1 MEPPESRS
9 KRVAVLTLGAL
20 GVVFGDIGTSP
31 LYAFKEAFGGHH
43 PLTVTEAHVLGVLSM
58 IFWAVTLIVTLK
70 YLLFVLRFDNRGE
83 GGVLALLAYAG
94 RLTRGHGRLTWL
106 TAVIA
111 LFAAS
116 LFFGDAVITPA
127 ISVLSAVEGLSVAT
141 PAFERWVVPL
151 TLAIIVALFAVQ
163 HHGTAGVGR
172 YFGPVAVVWF
182 LTLASLGMWS
192 IAETPGILAAAN
204 PRHAVAFAAESP
216 GAAFLALGAVFLTLT
231 GAEALYADMGHFGR
245 GPIRIGWFSLV
256 FPSLMLNYLGQG
268 ALVLRDP
275 RAAKNPFYLL
285 APEPLLLPLV
295 GLATLATVI
304 ASQATISGAFSVT
317 QQASRLGYMPHIAT
331 KHTSESERGQIYIPQ
346 MNAAM
351 LIVVVLLVLG
361 FGSSSNLAAA
371 YGIAV
376 SGTMLLTT
384 GLVGVVAW
392 AMLPRFRPALV
403 AGLLVVGTTELLFLA
418 SNATKIAAGGWF
430 PLLCGLAIF
439 TMLSTW
445 KRAGEIIESDEA
457 RKRVSLEG
465 FFQGLVDAVRVPGT
479 AIYLSANAD
488 SVPTTLLH
496 NLKHYKVLHERIFF
510 ITVVTEEVPRIPDKE
525 RTAVQVLEPKHLWQV
540 TLRYG
545 FMEDPDLM
553 RGLKLLDNHGLRFD
567 LEDTS
572 FFLGKSTIARAQK
585 RGLFTWR
592 RNLFRWMQR
601 NAPSAV
607 EYFNIPA
614 DRVIEVGTRITV

>member
-1 MEPPESRS
+1 
-9 KRVAVLTLGAL
+9 
-20 GVVFGDIGTSP
+20 
-31 LYAFKEAFGGHH
+31 
-43 PLTVTEAHVLGVLSM
+43 
-58 IFWAVTLIVTLK
+58 
-70 YLLFVLRFDNRGE
+70 
-83 GGVLALLAYAG
+83 
-94 RLTRGHGRLTWL
+94 
-106 TAVIA
+106 
-111 LFAAS
+111 
-116 LFFGDAVITPA
+116 
-127 ISVLSAVEGLSVAT
+127 
-141 PAFERWVVPL
+141 
-151 TLAIIVALFAVQ
+151 
-163 HHGTAGVGR
+163 
-172 YFGPVAVVWF
+172 
-182 LTLASLGMWS
+182 
-192 IAETPGILAAAN
+192 
-204 PRHAVAFAAESP
+204 
-216 GAAFLALGAVFLTLT
+216 
-231 GAEALYADMGHFGR
+231 
-245 GPIRIGWFSLV
+245 
-256 FPSLMLNYLGQG
+256 
-268 ALVLRDP
+268 
-275 RAAKNPFYLL
+275 
-285 APEPLLLPLV
+285 
-295 GLATLATVI
+295 
-304 ASQATISGAFSVT
+304 
-317 QQASRLGYMPHIAT
+317 
-331 KHTSESERGQIYIPQ
+331 
-346 MNAAM
+346 
-351 LIVVVLLVLG
+351 
-361 FGSSSNLAAA
+361 
-371 YGIAV
+371 
-376 SGTMLLTT
+376 
-384 GLVGVVAW
+384 
-392 AMLPRFRPALV
+392 
-403 AGLLVVGTTELLFLA
+403 LLFLA